1 MVGNMR
7 YQSSQ
12 TKRQFLAGVACPKC
26 GAIDKVV
33 QVRIF
38 SPDVDEYI
46 ECTACGH
53 QERRPTR
60 EDLAALN
67 QVVPTDGI
75 GVGVVRFKT

>member
-1 MVGNMR
+1 MVDNMR
-7 YQSSQ
+7 YQSNQ

-46 ECTACGH
+46 ECTACEH

-60 EDLAALN
+60 EDLAAMD
-67 QVVPTDGI
+67 QVAPIDDT
-75 GVGVVRFKT
+75 GVGVVRFKP